1 MPNSELAEGVAY
13 FQNAFFVELIFRYL
27 SRMRT
32 QDRKLLGK
40 YLREL
45 LNAPQTVSEP
55 PRPRRTK
62 PRIDRTPPKP
72 RPATF
77 PDRTDTE
84 LKDEIYM
91 SRLRKAYW
99 LRRLRYAG
107 AQLRKAKFDD
117 KFRDGADSTER
128 KNLAEEAA
136 RIRERIR
143 GYNERIKA
151 YEKALKEP
159 HRDKGPTRTYD
170 PIKPEADLPTVEEA
184 VLQMLSE
191 KLERSIKEL
200 QKRDEQLKGAGSEEI
215 EYINQL
221 RRLMDKLD
229 DEIGRLQ
236 EQIEFIERLRR
247 QDRKTDEDLA
257 LGPMV
262 TEPPD
267 YSGADLAAELNGAL
281 RRGIDIWALA
291 RRHGLD
297 LTKPATGVTGNSV
310 TIPWEKSIYAGALIH
325 DDLYG
330 KVHASQGGPGTGD
343 LVFRFRFGRDAGEG
357 NFGLL
362 DPGLVRRR
370 TGGNLIPVR
379 PFTPRLPVGANG
391 NEAAN
396 IIDLSNG
403 PLAPRRPFT
412 PQHPR
417 SA

>member
-1 MPNSELAEGVAY
+1 MSTMDRHLLAQA
-13 FQNAFFVELIFRYL
+13 
-27 SRMRT
+27 
-32 QDRKLLGK
+32 
-40 YLREL
+40 LRQL
-45 LNAPQTVSEP
+45 LNAPQTVSDP
-55 PRPRRTK
+55 PRPRRTR

-77 PDRTDTE
+77 PDKTDTE

-117 KFRDGADSTER
+117 RFRDGADSTER